1 MSINLLEKA
10 VSICIEA
17 AESQEYFGFDAYS
30 EEERQQAISFIY
42 EMLVSQG
49 EAKTIEWLIDN
60 EFIQ

>member
-17 AESQEYFGFDAYS
+17 AENQEFFGFNAYS
-30 EEERQQAISFIY
+30 EEEQQEAISFIY
-42 EMLVSQG
+42 EMLVNQG
-49 EAKTIEWLIDN
+49 EAKTIQWLIDN

>member
-17 AESQEYFGFDAYS
+17 AESQEFFGFDAYS
-30 EEERQQAISFIY
+30 EEEQKQSIIFIY
-42 EMLVSQG
+42 EMLVNQG
-49 EAKTIEWLIDN
+49 EAKTIQWLIDN

>member
-1 MSINLLEKA
+1 MSVNLLEKA

-17 AESQEYFGFDAYS
+17 AETQEFFGFDAYS
-30 EEERQQAISFIY
+30 EEEQKQAISFIY

-49 EAKTIEWLIDN
+49 EAKTLEWLIEN

>member
-17 AESQEYFGFDAYS
+17 AESQEFFGFNAYS
-30 EEERQQAISFIY
+30 EEEQQEAISFIY

-49 EAKTIEWLIDN
+49 EAKTIQWLIDN